1 MGKYRTDKE
10 TDYKF
15 ELDEVQDFHDG
26 NDNAWFKENVEEAQL
41 NL

>member
-26 NDNAWFKENVEEAQL
+26 NVNAWFKENVEEAQL